1 MTDIET
7 LKNMIDESENVV
19 FFGGAGVSTESG
31 IPDFRG
37 KDGLYKKKYDVDP
50 EYLLSVECFED
61 HPDWFW
67 DFYRN
72 KILID
77 GVKPNDAHYA
87 LVKLE
92 ESGKLK
98 AIITQN
104 IDNLHELAGSKKIYH
119 IHGTI
124 NTCHCPYC
132 GKTFTLDEIKKMPL
146 VPRCDCGLTDNYI
159 ENKLKEYKQSGK
171 IKKASELERKI
182 NEGKQVIEP
191 DIVLY
196 GEPLPRKVWNDARA
210 AVADADLLIVAGT
223 SLSVYPANTLVT
235 EFQGKNLIIIN
246 DEATNCDEY
255 ADLVIHD
262 SIGKTLKEAIE

>member
-7 LKNMIDESENVV
+7 LKEMIDESENVV

-98 AIITQN
+98 AIVTQN
-104 IDNLHELAGSKKIYH
+104 IDWQDRKRSIIFMEPSILA
-119 IHGTI
+119 
-124 NTCHCPYC
+124 
-132 GKTFTLDEIKKMPL
+132 
-146 VPRCDCGLTDNYI
+146 
-159 ENKLKEYKQSGK
+159 
-171 IKKASELERKI
+171 
-182 NEGKQVIEP
+182 
-191 DIVLY
+191 IVRIA
-196 GEPLPRKVWNDARA
+196 EKH
-210 AVADADLLIVAGT
+210 
-223 SLSVYPANTLVT
+223 S
-235 EFQGKNLIIIN
+235 
-246 DEATNCDEY
+246 
-255 ADLVIHD
+255 H
-262 SIGKTLKEAIE
+262 

>member
-7 LKNMIDESENVV
+7 LKNMINESENVV

-87 LVKLE
+87 LAKLE
-92 ESGKLK
+92 KSGKLK
-98 AIITQN
+98 AIVTQN
-104 IDNLHELAGSKKIYH
+104 IDNLHEMAGSKKVYH

-146 VPRCDCGLTDNYI
+146 VPLCDCDLVNDLLKDKI
-159 ENKLKEYKQSGK
+159 KLYKQTGK
-171 IKKASELERKI
+171 EAEAAKLERELDQEKI
-182 NEGKQVIEP
+182 VIKP

-196 GEPLPRKVWNDARA
+196 GDPLPRKVWNDARA

-223 SLSVYPANTLVT
+223 SLSVCPANTIVT
-235 EFQGKNLIIIN
+235 NYYGKNLVILNN
-246 DEATNCDEY
+246 DMTAYDEY
-255 ADLVIHD
+255 ANLVIHD
-262 SIGKTLKEAIE
+262 AIGKTLKEAIE

>member
-77 GVKPNDAHYA
+77 GVNPNDAHYA

-98 AIITQN
+98 AIVTQN
-104 IDNLHELAGSKKIYH
+104 IDNLHELAGAKKVYH

-124 NTCHCPYC
+124 NTCH
-132 GKTFTLDEIKKMPL
+132 
-146 VPRCDCGLTDNYI
+146 
-159 ENKLKEYKQSGK
+159 S
-171 IKKASELERKI
+171 
-182 NEGKQVIEP
+182 
-191 DIVLY
+191 
-196 GEPLPRKVWNDARA
+196 
-210 AVADADLLIVAGT
+210 
-223 SLSVYPANTLVT
+223 T
-235 EFQGKNLIIIN
+235 E
-246 DEATNCDEY
+246 
-255 ADLVIHD
+255 
-262 SIGKTLKEAIE
+262 